1 MVCLLSAVLLVGC
14 AQKEASE
21 QAEEGIPTIAVEDH
35 HSDDGVLRVGI
46 SMPSSSLERWNHDGE
61 FLKKHLES
69 EGYEVELTFSDN
81 LIDTQIDNIDRLI
94 EDQSDVLIIAAVDGK
109 ALSRVMETAAGNN
122 IPVISYDRL
131 ICDTPFVTAYVSY
144 DNYRVGQLQ
153 GEYLRDALNLDHPYD
168 QTYHIELVSG
178 DSADNNAAY
187 FYNGAYDVLKPYID
201 SGVVQVLSGQKDF
214 YTTSTDQWS
223 GENARSRMEILL
235 GAYYSSSVTLHGV
248 LCANDSTASG
258 VMEALERDYHMDN
271 SVVITGQDCDVSN
284 LDAIMEGKQ
293 SMSVYKDLN
302 REAQTAVEL
311 TKAILNGESV
321 NASLVERMEY
331 PCRYDTSQYN
341 NGIISVP
348 SFLLEPE
355 TVTAD
360 NAMDIL
366 VEKYGSYTYGELGFQ
381 RVME

>member
-1 MVCLLSAVLLVGC
+1 M
-14 AQKEASE
+14 
-21 QAEEGIPTIAVEDH
+21 
-35 HSDDGVLRVGI
+35 
-46 SMPSSSLERWNHDGE
+46 
-61 FLKKHLES
+61 
-69 EGYEVELTFSDN
+69 
-81 LIDTQIDNIDRLI
+81 
-94 EDQSDVLIIAAVDGK
+94 
-109 ALSRVMETAAGNN
+109 
-122 IPVISYDRL
+122 
-131 ICDTPFVTAYVSY
+131 
-144 DNYRVGQLQ
+144 
-153 GEYLRDALNLDHPYD
+153 
-168 QTYHIELVSG
+168 SG

-214 YTTSTDQWS
+214 YTTSTQWS

-235 GAYYSSSVTLHGV
+235 GTYYSSSVTLHGV

-302 REAQTAVEL
+302 QEAQTAVEL

-321 NASLVERMEY
+321 NASLADRMEF

-360 NAMDIL
+360 NATDIL